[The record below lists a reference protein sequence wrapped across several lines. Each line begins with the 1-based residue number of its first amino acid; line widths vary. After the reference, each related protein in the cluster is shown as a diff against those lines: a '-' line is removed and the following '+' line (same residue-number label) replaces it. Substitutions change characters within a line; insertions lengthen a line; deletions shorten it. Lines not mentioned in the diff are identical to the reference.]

1 MTTDSNPAAID
12 ALVSELRHLRNENDT
27 LRASVEHLTTEA
39 RTLRLWLRDDAA
51 KLSRWQDCAEQLAAV
66 LQTQNPDNTALAYY
80 QQLKN
85 QP

>member
-12 ALVSELRHLRNENDT
+12 ALISELRHLRKENDA
-27 LRASVEHLTTEA
+27 LRASIEHLTTEA

-66 LQTQNPDNTALAYY
+66 LQTQNPDNTALAHY
-80 QQLKN
+80 QKLKS

>member
-12 ALVSELRHLRNENDT
+12 ALTAELRDLRQENQA
-27 LRASVEHLTTEA
+27 LRASADYLATEG
-39 RTLRLWLRDDAA
+39 RTLRLWLRDETT

-66 LQTQNPDNTALAYY
+66 IQTQNPENTALAYY
-80 QQLKN
+80 QTLKN